1 MIIKNVTI
9 SIKDG
14 KASLSDK
21 IILYQQDKGI
31 EVYFTLNGLNYEFPQ
46 GGLKGVYA
54 DARLQK
60 PSGTMVD
67 VTNLEV
73 TNNKIKLFIDAS
85 MTDEI
90 NEIGTH
96 LLQIRLYDNANKI
109 NRISIPPIPF
119 EVKKMLS

>member
-14 KASLSDK
+14 KVSLSDK

-31 EVYFTLNGLNYEFPQ
+31 EIYFTLNGLNYEFSQ
-46 GGLKGVYA
+46 EGLRGVYV
-54 DARLQK
+54 DGCLQK

-73 TNNKIKLFIDAS
+73 INNKIKFFIDAS

-90 NEIGTH
+90 DEIGTH
-96 LLQIRLYDNANKI
+96 LLQIRLYDNTNKI

>member
-9 SIKDG
+9 SIRDG
-14 KASLSDK
+14 KASLNDK

-31 EVYFTLNGLNYEFPQ
+31 EIYFTLNGLNYEFPQ
-46 GGLKGVYA
+46 GGLRGVYA
-54 DARLQK
+54 DGRLQK

-67 VTNLEV
+67 VTNIEV
-73 TNNKIKLFIDAS
+73 INNKIKFFIDAS

-90 NEIGTH
+90 DEIGTH

>member
-1 MIIKNVTI
+1 
-9 SIKDG
+9 
-14 KASLSDK
+14 
-21 IILYQQDKGI
+21 
-31 EVYFTLNGLNYEFPQ
+31 
-46 GGLKGVYA
+46 
-54 DARLQK
+54 
-60 PSGTMVD
+60 
-67 VTNLEV
+67 
-73 TNNKIKLFIDAS
+73 